1 MKIFDIFNNIYLA
14 YMILYCIFAKH
25 IRIINYSII
34 MGTNFYAYIPLRKR
48 ELKEKVT
55 KAIDK
60 DDLDEA
66 ESILVDAKEKHC
78 IHLGKRSAGWK
89 FLFNANNEKYYECS
103 RKGINNFVKKN
114 KAIIK
119 DEYGSTYSLEEFW
132 EEVKSFDKGI
142 DAIEYYKQY
151 PEDRYYHTGYH
162 GNLEKYHPNQY
173 DEFYNDG
180 LRFTTCSEFS

>member
-1 MKIFDIFNNIYLA
+1 
-14 YMILYCIFAKH
+14 MILYCIFAKH
-25 IRIINYSII
+25 IQIINYSII

-180 LRFTTCSEFS
+180 LRFTTCSEFC